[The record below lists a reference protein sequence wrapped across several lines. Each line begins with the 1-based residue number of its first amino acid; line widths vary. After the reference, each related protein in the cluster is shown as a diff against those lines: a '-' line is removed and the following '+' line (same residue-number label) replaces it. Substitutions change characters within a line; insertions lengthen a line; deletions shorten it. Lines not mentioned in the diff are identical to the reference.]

1 MLAARRRGTSPWP
14 RFGTWTALPGS
25 ALATVDQVRE
35 ASRGLLSDVIGTPGG
50 GYAGWRRPDEGEE
63 FERLG
68 VPFEDTGVDIPVE
81 SAR

>member
-1 MLAARRRGTSPWP
+1 M
-14 RFGTWTALPGS
+14 
-25 ALATVDQVRE
+25 VDQVQE
-35 ASRGLLSDVIGTPGG
+35 ASRDLLSDVIGTPGG

-68 VPFEDTGVDIPVE
+68 VPFEDSVVDVPVE